1 MRHEVRQSSAF
12 GRRLGHRKIS
22 QHRKRVGQQNL
33 GSYLRTNQ
41 ILAQS
46 VWHTLCQGAGEYT
59 ARRDTSQITV
69 RYTNILLCI
78 ISTCTLHVQCHYVR
92 MYVVC
97 YVVRPS
103 SKERQ
108 HMIPT
113 FSLRSFICCVR
124 DFIAKYLTSSYSK
137 NS

>member
-12 GRRLGHRKIS
+12 GRRLGHRKIF

-59 ARRDTSQITV
+59 ARRDTSQITALCKLF
-69 RYTNILLCI
+69 LLCI
-78 ISTCTLHVQCHYVR
+78 IVMDQLYRTQ
-92 MYVVC
+92 
-97 YVVRPS
+97 
-103 SKERQ
+103 
-108 HMIPT
+108 
-113 FSLRSFICCVR
+113 FSRAFQDISCNQPLQ
-124 DFIAKYLTSSYSK
+124 
-137 NS
+137 

>member
-12 GRRLGHRKIS
+12 GRRLGHRKIF

-69 RYTNILLCI
+69 RYANYYVLYTVHVL
-78 ISTCTLHVQCHYVR
+78 STCNVTMCACTSYVMLYVR
-92 MYVVC
+92 V
-97 YVVRPS
+97 
-103 SKERQ
+103 Q
-108 HMIPT
+108 
-113 FSLRSFICCVR
+113 
-124 DFIAKYLTSSYSK
+124 
-137 NS
+137 